1 MDKEYMAIRY
11 EDGKIEKVHVITF
24 LISEDGMRNY
34 IVYSKDETQ
43 GVDNDHII
51 YITKVFE
58 NTGLLTVE
66 EIKEDIEWRDVQGL
80 LKKIAN
86 SKEWYYE
93 LW

>member
-43 GVDNDHII
+43 GVDKDHII
-51 YITKVFE
+51 YISKVFE
-58 NTGLLTVE
+58 NTGLLTIE

-86 SKEWYYE
+86 SKE
-93 LW
+93 

>member
-86 SKEWYYE
+86 SKE
-93 LW
+93 

>member
-1 MDKEYMAIRY
+1 MDTEYMAIRY

-24 LISEDGMRNY
+24 LLSEDGMRNY
-34 IVYSKDETQ
+34 VVFSKDEVQ

-51 YITKVFE
+51 YISRVIE

-66 EIKEDIEWRDVQGL
+66 EIKEDIEWRDVQQL

-86 SKEWYYE
+86 GQR
-93 LW
+93 